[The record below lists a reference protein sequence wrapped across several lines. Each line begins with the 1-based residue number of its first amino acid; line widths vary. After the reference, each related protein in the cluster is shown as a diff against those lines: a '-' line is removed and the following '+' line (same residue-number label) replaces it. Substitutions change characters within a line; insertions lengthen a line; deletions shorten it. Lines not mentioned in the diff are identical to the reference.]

1 MFKLLIDTSV
11 WLDLTKE
18 GHGQPLLSA
27 LEQLVQSG
35 EVELIVPQTVVDEFR
50 RNKKRVIE
58 DAKRSMTAT
67 VKRARA
73 LVHQLG
79 PARRKNSAL
88 RTLDEIEVRVPTL
101 SETATSSVR
110 RIEKL
115 LAQFP
120 AIASSDELALR
131 AARRAI
137 EGRAPFHSNR
147 NSIADALILE
157 TYVEATAS
165 ASPARTR
172 FAFVTHNTKDFS
184 DSIGDKRRPHPDLA
198 RHFTRVRSLYFVT
211 LKDALARVAPTLVS
225 HSIFMHEFA
234 DDPRGIGEIGA
245 AIEEMIEK
253 IWYDRH
259 QMRASMIAS
268 GKTKIIPRSEWAPDK
283 PSGGAIVDDIWA
295 GALKAATET
304 ERRYGK
310 ENLGPWT
317 DFEWGML
324 NGKLSALRWVLGDE
338 WDMLDT

>member
-11 WLDLTKE
+11 WLDLSKE
-18 GHGQPLLSA
+18 GPGQPLLSA

-35 EVELIVPQTVVDEFR
+35 EVELIVPQIVVDEFR

-79 PARRKNSAL
+79 PARRKTSAL

-110 RIEKL
+110 RIERL
-115 LAQFP
+115 LAKFP
-120 AIASSDELALR
+120 AIASSDVLALR

-137 EGRAPFHSNR
+137 EGRAPFHSSR
-147 NSIADALILE
+147 NSMADALILE

-165 ASPARTR
+165 ASAPRTR
-172 FAFVTHNTKDFS
+172 FAFITHNTKDFS
-184 DSIGDKRRPHPDLA
+184 DPMGDKRRPHPDLA
-198 RHFTRVRSLYFVT
+198 KHFTRVRSLYFVA

-225 HSIFMHEFA
+225 HTIFMHEFA

-259 QMRASMIAS
+259 QMRASMVAS
-268 GKTKIIPRSEWAPDK
+268 GKTKIIPRSDWAPDK

-310 ENLGPWT
+310 KSLGPWT